1 MSDYEQHQTD
11 DLIDQT
17 LRRAPTTDNGNGSR
31 IPPDETRQEK
41 FVRLAMYRM
50 TNLKASARGI
60 ANLAKYPHTDEQRNK
75 IMSELRKIVAEI
87 DIAFTPKTRD
97 DNFSF

>member
-1 MSDYEQHQTD
+1 MSEEFDYIEQ
-11 DLIDQT
+11 
-17 LRRAPTTDNGNGSR
+17 PTTGNGHKR
-31 IPPDETRQEK
+31 GRNPIPADETRQEK
-41 FVRLAMYRM
+41 FVRLALYRM
-50 TNLKASARGI
+50 TNLKSSARGI

-75 IMSELRKIVAEI
+75 IISELRKIVAEI